1 MVRTQMVFWVTLVLI
16 VAGVSSSAGAPTAYV
31 VNLADGV
38 SVIDTGTNTIVTT
51 VTAGTGPQAV
61 AITPDGRFA
70 YVVNLTSNDVSVINT
85 ATNTV
90 ASTVAVG
97 FGPFG
102 VAITPNGAFAY
113 VTAFGARCANGGV
126 WVISTATNAVVATVP
141 LAGCSTGVAITPDG
155 AFAYVANN
163 SSSTVSVI
171 ETVTNHL
178 VLTVPV
184 GTSPQGIAITPDG
197 AFVYVTQSALSGA
210 SANSVSVI
218 ETATN
223 SVVATISV
231 GAVPEGVVVTPN
243 GAFAYVTNTNANNVS
258 VIETTTNAVVATLDV
273 GVGPVGIAVT
283 PDGAFVYVT
292 NSNSDSVSVIDTA
305 LRTVVATVPVEAG
318 AGPRGIAIANP
329 DTTPPE
335 TSIVS
340 GPAEGSLTNSPQ
352 AVFTFSG
359 TDDRTQATALGFNC
373 SLDGAAFGACVNPQT
388 YTGLASGQH
397 AFMVRAVDAA
407 GNVDPTPA
415 TRTWTVDTTPPDT
428 SLLSGPVEG
437 SVTASVQAAFTFAG
451 TDDQTVSSSLT
462 FICILD
468 EVTSAVCASPQT
480 YEGLTEGRHTFTVA
494 AIDAAGNT
502 DSTPATRTW
511 TVDTTPPALSVAA
524 TPSALWPPNH
534 QLIEVTVA
542 VSATDNVGVAS
553 VVLSKVECNELGQGA
568 CPADAIQGADIGTLD
583 TSILLRSERT
593 GGSDRTY
600 TLTYLATDLA
610 GNTVTATA
618 TVVVAR
624 SP

>member
-1 MVRTQMVFWVTLVLI
+1 MVRTQMVFVVTLVLI
-16 VAGVSSSAGAPTAYV
+16 VVGVSTSAGAPTAYV

-38 SVIDTGTNTIVTT
+38 SVIETGTNTIVTT

-85 ATNTV
+85 ATNTL
-90 ASTVAVG
+90 AATVAVG

-113 VTAFGARCANGGV
+113 VTACGARCANGGV

-141 LAGCSTGVAITPDG
+141 LVGCSTGVAITPDG

-178 VLTVPV
+178 VLTVSV

-359 TDDRTQATALGFNC
+359 TDD
-373 SLDGAAFGACVNPQT
+373 
-388 YTGLASGQH
+388 
-397 AFMVRAVDAA
+397 
-407 GNVDPTPA
+407 
-415 TRTWTVDTTPPDT
+415 
-428 SLLSGPVEG
+428 
-437 SVTASVQAAFTFAG
+437 
-451 TDDQTVSSSLT
+451 QTVSSSLT

-553 VVLSKVECNELGQGA
+553 VVLSKVECNEPGQGA
-568 CPADAIQGADIGTLD
+568 CPADTIQGADIGTLD

-593 GGSDRTY
+593 GGSERTY
-600 TLTYLATDLA
+600 TLTYQATDLA
-610 GNTVTATA
+610 GNTATATA
-618 TVVVAR
+618 TVVVAK

>member
-1 MVRTQMVFWVTLVLI
+1 MVRTQMVFLVTLVLI
-16 VAGVSSSAGAPTAYV
+16 VVGVSPSAGAPTAYV

-38 SVIDTGTNTIVTT
+38 SVIDTGTNTVVTT

-70 YVVNLTSNDVSVINT
+70 YVVNLTSNEVSVINT

-90 ASTVAVG
+90 AATVAVG

-113 VTAFGARCANGGV
+113 VTAFGDRCANGGV

-141 LAGCSTGVAITPDG
+141 LAGCTTGVAITPDGALAYVANNTSSTVSVIETATNHLVLAVPVGSSPQGVAITPDG
-155 AFAYVANN
+155 AFAYV
-163 SSSTVSVI
+163 T
-171 ETVTNHL
+171 H
-178 VLTVPV
+178 
-184 GTSPQGIAITPDG
+184 
-197 AFVYVTQSALSGA
+197 SALSGT

-223 SVVATISV
+223 TVVATVSV
-231 GAVPEGVVVTPN
+231 GAVPVGVVVTPN
-243 GAFAYVTNTNANNVS
+243 GAFAYVTNSNANTVS
-258 VIETTTNAVVATLDV
+258 MIETATNTVVATLDV
-273 GVGPVGIAVT
+273 GVGPLGIAVT
-283 PDGAFVYVT
+283 PDGAFAYVT

-305 LRTVVATVPVEAG
+305 LKTVVTTVPVEVG
-318 AGPRGIAIANP
+318 AGPRGIAIANL

-335 TSIVS
+335 TSIES

-352 AVFTFSG
+352 AAFTFSG
-359 TDDRTQATALGFNC
+359 TDDRTPATALGFNC
-373 SLDGAAFGACVNPQT
+373 SLDGAAFVACVNPQT
-388 YTGLASGQH
+388 YTGLADGQH

-428 SLLSGPVEG
+428 SLLSGPAEG
-437 SVTASVQAAFTFAG
+437 SVTASVQATFTFAG

-480 YEGLTEGRHTFTVA
+480 YVGLTEGRHAFTVA

-511 TVDTTPPALSVAA
+511 TVDTTPPTLSVAA

-534 QLIEVTVA
+534 QLTEVTVA

-553 VVLSKVECNELGQGA
+553 VVLSKVECSELGQAA
-568 CPADAIQGADIGTLD
+568 CPADVIQGADIGTLD
-583 TSILLRSERT
+583 TQIFLRSERT
-593 GGSDRTY
+593 GGSERTY

-618 TVVVAR
+618 TVVVGR
-624 SP
+624 LP

>member
-70 YVVNLTSNDVSVINT
+70 YVVNLTSNDVSVLNT

-97 FGPFG
+97 FG
-102 VAITPNGAFAY
+102 
-113 VTAFGARCANGGV
+113 
-126 WVISTATNAVVATVP
+126 
-141 LAGCSTGVAITPDG
+141 
-155 AFAYVANN
+155 
-163 SSSTVSVI
+163 
-171 ETVTNHL
+171 
-178 VLTVPV
+178 PV

-373 SLDGAAFGACVNPQT
+373 SLDGAAFVACVNPQT
-388 YTGLASGQH
+388 YTGLAGGQH

-428 SLLSGPVEG
+428 SLLSGPAEG
-437 SVTASVQAAFTFAG
+437 SVTASGQATFTFAG

-462 FICILD
+462 FRCILD
-468 EVTSAVCASPQT
+468 GVTSAVCASP
-480 YEGLTEGRHTFTVA
+480 
-494 AIDAAGNT
+494 
-502 DSTPATRTW
+502 
-511 TVDTTPPALSVAA
+511 
-524 TPSALWPPNH
+524 
-534 QLIEVTVA
+534 
-542 VSATDNVGVAS
+542 
-553 VVLSKVECNELGQGA
+553 
-568 CPADAIQGADIGTLD
+568 
-583 TSILLRSERT
+583 
-593 GGSDRTY
+593 
-600 TLTYLATDLA
+600 
-610 GNTVTATA
+610 
-618 TVVVAR
+618 
-624 SP
+624 

>member
-1 MVRTQMVFWVTLVLI
+1 MVRTQMVFLVTLVLI
-16 VAGVSSSAGAPTAYV
+16 VVGVSPSAGAPTAYV

-38 SVIDTGTNTIVTT
+38 SVIETGTNTVVTT

-90 ASTVAVG
+90 AATVAVG

-141 LAGCSTGVAITPDG
+141 LVGCSTGVAITPDG

-163 SSSTVSVI
+163 SSNT
-171 ETVTNHL
+171 
-178 VLTVPV
+178 
-184 GTSPQGIAITPDG
+184 
-197 AFVYVTQSALSGA
+197 
-210 SANSVSVI
+210 VSVI
-218 ETATN
+218 ETATK
-223 SVVATISV
+223 T
-231 GAVPEGVVVTPN
+231 
-243 GAFAYVTNTNANNVS
+243 
-258 VIETTTNAVVATLDV
+258 VVATLDV
-273 GVGPVGIAVT
+273 GAGPLGIAVT

-318 AGPRGIAIANP
+318 AGPRGIAIANL

-335 TSIVS
+335 TSIES

-352 AVFTFSG
+352 AAFTFSG

-373 SLDGAAFGACVNPQT
+373 SLDGAAFVACVNPQT
-388 YTGLASGQH
+388 YTGLAGGQH

-428 SLLSGPVEG
+428 SLLSGPAGG
-437 SVTASVQAAFTFAG
+437 SVTASVQATFTFAG

-480 YEGLTEGRHTFTVA
+480 YVGLTEGRHAFTVA

-502 DSTPATRTW
+502 DSTTATRTW
-511 TVDTTPPALSVAA
+511 TVDTTPPALSSAA
-524 TPSALWPPNH
+524 S
-534 QLIEVTVA
+534 
-542 VSATDNVGVAS
+542 
-553 VVLSKVECNELGQGA
+553 
-568 CPADAIQGADIGTLD
+568 PAD
-583 TSILLRSERT
+583 
-593 GGSDRTY
+593 
-600 TLTYLATDLA
+600 
-610 GNTVTATA
+610 
-618 TVVVAR
+618 
-624 SP
+624 

>member
-1 MVRTQMVFWVTLVLI
+1 MVRTQMVFLVTLVLI
-16 VAGVSSSAGAPTAYV
+16 VVGVSPSAGAPTAYV

-38 SVIDTGTNTIVTT
+38 SVINTGTNTIVTT

-90 ASTVAVG
+90 AATVAVG

-113 VTAFGARCANGGV
+113 VTAFGDRCANGGV

-141 LAGCSTGVAITPDG
+141 LAGCTTGVAIAPDG
-155 AFAYVANN
+155 ALAYV
-163 SSSTVSVI
+163 T
-171 ETVTNHL
+171 H
-178 VLTVPV
+178 
-184 GTSPQGIAITPDG
+184 
-197 AFVYVTQSALSGA
+197 SALSGT

-223 SVVATISV
+223 TVVATVSV
-231 GAVPEGVVVTPN
+231 GAVPVGVVVTPN
-243 GAFAYVTNTNANNVS
+243 GAFAYVTNSNANTVS
-258 VIETTTNAVVATLDV
+258 MIETATNTVVATLDV
-273 GVGPVGIAVT
+273 GVGPLGIAVT
-283 PDGAFVYVT
+283 PDGAFAYVT

-305 LRTVVATVPVEAG
+305 LKTVVTTVPVEVG
-318 AGPRGIAIANP
+318 AGPRGIAIANL

-335 TSIVS
+335 TSIES

-352 AVFTFSG
+352 AAFTFSG
-359 TDDRTQATALGFNC
+359 TDDRTPATALGFNC
-373 SLDGAAFGACVNPQT
+373 SLDGAAFVACVNPQT
-388 YTGLASGQH
+388 YKGLADGQH

-428 SLLSGPVEG
+428 SLLSGPAGG
-437 SVTASVQAAFTFAG
+437 SVTASVQATFTFAG
-451 TDDQTVSSSLT
+451 TDDKTVSSSLT

-468 EVTSAVCASPQT
+468 GVTSAVCASPQT
-480 YEGLTEGRHTFTVA
+480 YVGLTEGGHTFAVA

-568 CPADAIQGADIGTLD
+568 CPAETIQGADIGTLD

-593 GGSDRTY
+593 GGSERTY
-600 TLTYLATDLA
+600 TLTYQATDLA
-610 GNTVTATA
+610 GNTATATA
-618 TVVVAR
+618 TVVVAK

>member
-1 MVRTQMVFWVTLVLI
+1 MVRTQMVFLVTLVLI
-16 VAGVSSSAGAPTAYV
+16 VVGVSPSAGAPTAYV

-38 SVIDTGTNTIVTT
+38 SVIETGTNTVATT

-61 AITPDGRFA
+61 AITPDGRVA
-70 YVVNLTSNDVSVINT
+70 YVGKLTSSDVSVSNA

-90 ASTVAVG
+90 AATVAVG

-113 VTAFGARCANGGV
+113 VTAFGDRCANGGV

-141 LAGCSTGVAITPDG
+141 LAGCTTGVAIAPDGALAYVAITPDG
-155 AFAYVANN
+155 AFAYV
-163 SSSTVSVI
+163 T
-171 ETVTNHL
+171 H
-178 VLTVPV
+178 
-184 GTSPQGIAITPDG
+184 
-197 AFVYVTQSALSGA
+197 SALSGT

-223 SVVATISV
+223 TVVATVSV
-231 GAVPEGVVVTPN
+231 GAVPVGVVVTPN
-243 GAFAYVTNTNANNVS
+243 GAFAYVTNSNANTVS
-258 VIETTTNAVVATLDV
+258 MIETATNTVVATLDV
-273 GVGPVGIAVT
+273 GVGPLGIAVT
-283 PDGAFVYVT
+283 PDGAFAYVT

-305 LRTVVATVPVEAG
+305 LKTVVTTVPVEVG
-318 AGPRGIAIANP
+318 AGPRGIAIANL

-335 TSIVS
+335 TSIES

-352 AVFTFSG
+352 AAFTFSG
-359 TDDRTQATALGFNC
+359 TDDRTPATALGFNC
-373 SLDGAAFGACVNPQT
+373 SLDGAAFVACVNPQT
-388 YTGLASGQH
+388 YTGLADGQH

-428 SLLSGPVEG
+428 SLLSGPAEG
-437 SVTASVQAAFTFAG
+437 SVTASVQATFTFAG

-480 YEGLTEGRHTFTVA
+480 YVGLTEGRHAFTVA

-534 QLIEVTVA
+534 QLTEVTVA

-553 VVLSKVECNELGQGA
+553 VVLSKVECSELGQAA
-568 CPADAIQGADIGTLD
+568 CPADVIQGADIGTLD
-583 TSILLRSERT
+583 TQIFLRSERT
-593 GGSDRTY
+593 GGSERTY

-618 TVVVAR
+618 TVVVGR
-624 SP
+624 LP

>member
-1 MVRTQMVFWVTLVLI
+1 MVRTQMVFLVTLVLI
-16 VAGVSSSAGAPTAYV
+16 VVGVSPSAGAPTAYV

-38 SVIDTGTNTIVTT
+38 SVIETGTNTVVTT

-90 ASTVAVG
+90 AATVAVG

-102 VAITPNGAFAY
+102 VAITPNGAYAY
-113 VTAFGARCANGGV
+113 VTAFGDRCANGGV

-141 LAGCSTGVAITPDG
+141 LAGCTTGVAIAPDG
-155 AFAYVANN
+155 ALAYVANN

-171 ETVTNHL
+171 ETATNHL
-178 VLTVPV
+178 VLAVPV
-184 GTSPQGIAITPDG
+184 GSSPQGVAITPDG
-197 AFVYVTQSALSGA
+197 AFAYVTHSALSGT

-223 SVVATISV
+223 TVVATVSV
-231 GAVPEGVVVTPN
+231 GAVPEGVVVT
-243 GAFAYVTNTNANNVS
+243 
-258 VIETTTNAVVATLDV
+258 
-273 GVGPVGIAVT
+273 
-283 PDGAFVYVT
+283 
-292 NSNSDSVSVIDTA
+292 
-305 LRTVVATVPVEAG
+305 TVPVEVG
-318 AGPRGIAIANP
+318 AGPRGIAIANL

-335 TSIVS
+335 TSIES

-352 AVFTFSG
+352 AAFTFSG
-359 TDDRTQATALGFNC
+359 TDDRTPATALGFNC
-373 SLDGAAFGACVNPQT
+373 SLDGAAFVACVNPQT
-388 YTGLASGQH
+388 YTGLADGQH

-415 TRTWTVDTTPPDT
+415 TRTWTVDRTPPDT
-428 SLLSGPVEG
+428 SLLSGPAEG
-437 SVTASVQAAFTFAG
+437 SVTASVQATFTFAG

-468 EVTSAVCASPQT
+468 EVTSAVCASPQS
-480 YEGLTEGRHTFTVA
+480 YVGLTEGRHAFTVA

-553 VVLSKVECNELGQGA
+553 VVLSKVECSELGQAA
-568 CPADAIQGADIGTLD
+568 CPADVIQGADIGTLD
-583 TSILLRSERT
+583 TQIFLRSERT
-593 GGSDRTY
+593 GGSERTY

-618 TVVVAR
+618 TVVVGR
-624 SP
+624 LP

>member
-1 MVRTQMVFWVTLVLI
+1 MVRTQMVFLVTLVR
-16 VAGVSSSAGAPTAYV
+16 VVVGVSPSAGAPTAYV

-38 SVIDTGTNTIVTT
+38 SVIETGTNTVVTT

-90 ASTVAVG
+90 ASTGAVG

-102 VAITPNGAFAY
+102 VAITPKGAFAY

-141 LAGCSTGVAITPDG
+141 QAGCSTGVAITPDG

-171 ETVTNHL
+171 ET
-178 VLTVPV
+178 
-184 GTSPQGIAITPDG
+184 A
-197 AFVYVTQSALSGA
+197 
-210 SANSVSVI
+210 
-218 ETATN
+218 
-223 SVVATISV
+223 
-231 GAVPEGVVVTPN
+231 
-243 GAFAYVTNTNANNVS
+243 
-258 VIETTTNAVVATLDV
+258 TNAVVATLDV

-397 AFMVRAVDAA
+397 AFMVRAVEAA
-407 GNVDPTPA
+407 GNVDHTPA
-415 TRTWTVDTTPPDT
+415 
-428 SLLSGPVEG
+428 
-437 SVTASVQAAFTFAG
+437 
-451 TDDQTVSSSLT
+451 
-462 FICILD
+462 
-468 EVTSAVCASPQT
+468 
-480 YEGLTEGRHTFTVA
+480 
-494 AIDAAGNT
+494 
-502 DSTPATRTW
+502 
-511 TVDTTPPALSVAA
+511 
-524 TPSALWPPNH
+524 
-534 QLIEVTVA
+534 
-542 VSATDNVGVAS
+542 
-553 VVLSKVECNELGQGA
+553 
-568 CPADAIQGADIGTLD
+568 
-583 TSILLRSERT
+583 
-593 GGSDRTY
+593 
-600 TLTYLATDLA
+600 
-610 GNTVTATA
+610 
-618 TVVVAR
+618 
-624 SP
+624 